1 MSKIEQTIIIGSGP
15 AGLTA
20 ALYAARANMDPVV
33 YEGIQPGGQLTT
45 TTEVE
50 NFPGFPEAIGGFE
63 LIDLMHKQAE
73 RFGTRFVMDE
83 ITGCDFS
90 KQPFSLKTRSGETVT
105 TRSVIIA
112 TGASARYLGIE
123 SEQKLIGKGV
133 SGCATCDGAFFREQD
148 VAVVGGGDTAME
160 DALFLT
166 RLCRSV
172 TIIHRRDTF
181 RASKIMAERV
191 LRNARIK
198 VIWDSVVDEVLD
210 VAAGNVTGLRLRSTK
225 DNSLSDISVSG
236 LFLAIGHTP
245 NTAAFAG
252 QIKCNEA
259 GFIIADH
266 TRTSVPGVFAA
277 GDVQDPTYKQAVT
290 AAGSGCEAA
299 LNVERYLEQDQA

>member
-1 MSKIEQTIIIGSGP
+1 MSKIEQTVIIGSGP

-20 ALYAARANMDPVV
+20 ALYAARANMEPVV

-45 TTEVE
+45 TTDVE
-50 NFPGFPEAIGGFE
+50 NFPGFPEAISGVE

-83 ITGCDFS
+83 ITGGDFS
-90 KQPFSLKTRSGETVT
+90 KPPFSLKTGGGDTIT
-105 TRSVIIA
+105 ARSVIIA
-112 TGASARYLGIE
+112 TGAAARYLGIE
-123 SEQKLIGKGV
+123 SEQKLLGKGV
-133 SGCATCDGAFFREQD
+133 SGCATCDGAFFRDQD

-172 TIIHRRDTF
+172 TIIHRRDAF
-181 RASKIMAERV
+181 RASKIMAERA
-191 LRNARIK
+191 LKHPKIK
-198 VIWDSVVDEVLD
+198 VIWNSVVEEVLD
-210 VAAGNVTGLRLRSTK
+210 VSAGEVTGLRLRSTK
-225 DNSLSDISVSG
+225 DDSLSEIAVSG

-245 NTAAFAG
+245 NTAPFAG
-252 QIKCNEA
+252 QIKCNAA

-299 LNVERYLEQDQA
+299 LNVERYLEQEA